1 MIQNTVELRVF
12 AIGIVKDYANDVK
25 QLIEKSEM
33 LEKYIQGKATIPDV
47 VEDPNNI
54 WLKAFEE
61 MRKNTFSSPQYLPE
75 LKPIKTSK
83 TKKK

>member
-1 MIQNTVELRVF
+1 MVQNLVELRVM
-12 AIGIVKDYANDVK
+12 AINTARDYAKNVDT
-25 QLIEKSEM
+25 LIEEARKIE
-33 LEKYIQGKATIPDV
+33 EYIQGDAIIPNV

-61 MRKNTFSSPQYLPE
+61 IRKNSFPSPQPLPE